1 MSSDRQ
7 QPPIKKYAERDS
19 RLSFT
24 NYAEH
29 TLRKE
34 LNLIALKKCNG
45 KIREFGMCSEEQGLL
60 VTIRCRAQMKALNE
74 CLAVHNSEEEFD
86 KYKKMKEDELKA

>member
-1 MSSDRQ
+1 MSSE
-7 QPPIKKYAERDS
+7 QPPIKKHSARDS

-34 LNLIALKKCNG
+34 LNVIALKKCND
-45 KIREFGMCSEEQGLL
+45 KVDEFGKCSQEQGLM
-60 VTIRCRAQMKALNE
+60 VTIRCRSQMKALNE

-86 KYKKMKEDELKA
+86 KYKKMKEEELTA